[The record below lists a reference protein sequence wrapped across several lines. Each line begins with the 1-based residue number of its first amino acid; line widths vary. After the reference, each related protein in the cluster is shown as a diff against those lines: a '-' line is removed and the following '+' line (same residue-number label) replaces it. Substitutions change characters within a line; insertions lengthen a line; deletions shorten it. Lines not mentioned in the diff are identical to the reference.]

1 MPGIERLSA
10 AQFSEILV
18 SIADLDPGDYALGVS
33 KMFLKAGKGKFLEDL
48 KDKPVDEVLPV
59 LKLTLA
65 LTARWLSLTLPLP

>member
-33 KMFLKAGKGKFLEDL
+33 KMFLKAGNT
-48 KDKPVDEVLPV
+48 
-59 LKLTLA
+59 LTP
-65 LTARWLSLTLPLP
+65 TPTPNPNPNPSPNP